1 MALYSGVV
9 PIFMHL
15 INTMK
20 QYHKKKKTTQNLILQ
35 NENLILFF
43 ETETKLDYVKL
54 KLYEN

>member
-20 QYHKKKKTTQNLILQ
+20 QYHKKKHNS
-35 NENLILFF
+35 
-43 ETETKLDYVKL
+43 KLDSAKRKLDLDSLKL
-54 KLYEN
+54 KQN